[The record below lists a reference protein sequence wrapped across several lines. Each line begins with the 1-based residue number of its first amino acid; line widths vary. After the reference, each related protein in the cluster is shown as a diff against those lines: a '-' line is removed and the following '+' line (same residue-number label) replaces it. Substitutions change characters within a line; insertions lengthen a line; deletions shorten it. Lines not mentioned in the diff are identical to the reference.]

1 MKKSGLLLEH
11 PMSTIDWSYTM
22 TLLTSLHELDWTR
35 GIRFW
40 ILVAAIFSASES
52 IILLWRAAVVRCKG
66 GEDDVQ

>member
-1 MKKSGLLLEH
+1 
-11 PMSTIDWSYTM
+11 M

-52 IILLWRAAVVRCKG
+52 IVLFWRAAVVRCKG
-66 GEDDVQ
+66 GEDNVR